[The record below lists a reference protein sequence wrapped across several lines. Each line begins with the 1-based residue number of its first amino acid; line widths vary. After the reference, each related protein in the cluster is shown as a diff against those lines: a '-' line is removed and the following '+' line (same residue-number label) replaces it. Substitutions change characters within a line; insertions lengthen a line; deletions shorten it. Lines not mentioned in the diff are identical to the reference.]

1 MEQEKEK
8 EKEKDAAQKQPPAE
22 EPLGWLAKFDRR
34 FTLVKGLS
42 VVTVLSSLF
51 VGSFQYLGS
60 YQDKVSAQAKEN
72 MQAAAKTFD
81 DISTKFSQ
89 VQALQQQLFSD
100 YATALD
106 DRADA
111 SEQALAVKSAQEIL
125 KVYEDAQLAL
135 FETGE
140 LMARNAQMYIDWAT
154 NFRRDP
160 TEQSAPTSDP
170 LDQTLLRA
178 YDFDC
183 DHNLPQ
189 FMPANGSTAAAP
201 RVSAENAC
209 TIDAKHNWDPA
220 YSYVDICPKNRE
232 KAGSNESVTIH
243 WYSAKHQVLV
253 MHYCL
258 RNLHERLAPVRHW
271 ASRPEAKAAAS
282 EASPPVD
289 RDNIQLA
296 IDLQAKR
303 LNAFMNLAT
312 FDMDGIRESYRPDSF
327 ACRVPIVT
335 SVVGF
340 FNDSCTPIKTTP
352 IIVTRR

>member
-1 MEQEKEK
+1 MTVEQET
-8 EKEKDAAQKQPPAE
+8 AHAQPPAE
-22 EPLGWLAKFDRR
+22 APLGWLAKFDRR
-34 FTLVKGLS
+34 FTLVKSLS

-51 VGSFQYLGS
+51 VGSFQYMNS
-60 YQDKVSAQAKEN
+60 YQEKVSTQAREN
-72 MQAAAKTFD
+72 MQAAAKTFE

-100 YATALD
+100 YAAARD

-125 KVYEDAQLAL
+125 KVYEDAQLTL

-140 LMARNAQMYIDWAT
+140 LMARNAQIYIDWAT

-160 TEQSAPTSDP
+160 SEQTAPTSDP

-189 FMPANGSTAAAP
+189 FVPANDSAATAP
-201 RVSAENAC
+201 RVPTENAC
-209 TIDAKHNWDPA
+209 TIDARHNWDPA

-232 KAGSNESVTIH
+232 KAGANASVTIH

-271 ASRPEAKAAAS
+271 ASQPEMKATAS

-289 RDNIQLA
+289 RDSIQLA

-312 FDMDGIRESYRPDSF
+312 FDMDSIRESYRPDSF

-335 SVVGF
+335 SVVGL